1 MCHSQSSRI
10 GDLSWRL
17 LRISS
22 EHKFRP
28 KTTAVQFT
36 DSFSLISE
44 GKTNVKKVAAEGVE
58 DYNAGGNEVKTT
70 K

>member
-1 MCHSQSSRI
+1 M
-10 GDLSWRL
+10 
-17 LRISS
+17 ISS

-58 DYNAGGNEVKTT
+58 DYNAGGNDVKTT